1 VKVPAKALCHAGLEG
16 VEVAVPG
23 PDVEKAVDYQG
34 GVGGAEPLFHVAD
47 EVATVRG
54 RHGAHAA
61 AGDAEEGDVVRG
73 KVANRREPL
82 DVPFIRE
89 MGVPLP
95 AADRCAGAIYES
107 AKFFR

>member
-1 VKVPAKALCHAGLEG
+1 
-16 VEVAVPG
+16 
-23 PDVEKAVDYQG
+23 
-34 GVGGAEPLFHVAD
+34 
-47 EVATVRG
+47 
-54 RHGAHAA
+54 
-61 AGDAEEGDVVRG
+61 VVRG

-95 AADRCAGAIYES
+95 AADRGAGAIYES